1 MITLIA
7 AVNHNMLLGKDN
19 NMPWHVKEDLQFFK
33 QQTLHKHVLM
43 GRKTFESLPS
53 VLKDRTIYLLTT
65 NKDFQVIASNVH
77 LVFDIN
83 QLIER
88 FKQSK
93 DTLMVAGGG
102 EIYKQMMPYAQTI
115 LLSKI
120 DDHQH
125 GDVYFPSIDLKV
137 FKKTKTIEFEQ
148 FSVEEYQ
155 RYV

>member
-33 QQTLHKHVLM
+33 QQTLHKYVLM

-53 VLKDRTIYLLTT
+53 VLKDRTIYLLTN
-65 NKDFQVIASNVH
+65 NKDYQVIASNVH
-77 LVFDIN
+77 LIFDIN